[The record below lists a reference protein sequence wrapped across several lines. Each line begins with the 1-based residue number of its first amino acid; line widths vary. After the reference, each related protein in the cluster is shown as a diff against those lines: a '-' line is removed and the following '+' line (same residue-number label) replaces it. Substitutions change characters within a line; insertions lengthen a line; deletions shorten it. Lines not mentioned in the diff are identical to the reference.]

1 MVTKDS
7 QKENHPSGEN
17 LRLQLPSDQM
27 AEYCRRV
34 VSHLEEEKRYLNPN
48 YSLWDLSRETGIPVK
63 MISKSINKYMKRNFY
78 DLINRMRIEEAKAIL
93 REMAVTN
100 SKAMIEEV
108 GTQCGFHS
116 RSVFF
121 SRFNEYERMSP
132 KKYMNLYEKPSHKH
146 GSGK

>member
-48 YSLWDLSRETGIPVK
+48 YSLWDCTAL
-63 MISKSINKYMKRNFY
+63 
-78 DLINRMRIEEAKAIL
+78 
-93 REMAVTN
+93 
-100 SKAMIEEV
+100 
-108 GTQCGFHS
+108 
-116 RSVFF
+116 
-121 SRFNEYERMSP
+121 
-132 KKYMNLYEKPSHKH
+132 LYTTHLACQNDIQIYQ
-146 GSGK
+146 